1 MSLIKHSLAALTLSI
16 GMTAGMLQAQPL
28 DLLQTW
34 QLAVQQDPQYR
45 AAEAAYKAGA
55 TRDEQA
61 RSLWLPNLGASA
73 TAGRGGYKSSSQGAN
88 FKTPSM
94 GSEDRVEFNNS
105 ITGGRLSAYE
115 VGLKQPILSRERLA
129 QSRQLRLG
137 GELAGLE
144 WQHAQQQLM
153 LRVAERYF
161 DVLVSRQA
169 AQLLQQ
175 QHEQALRAEQETR
188 ARFELGDR
196 PVTDT
201 HEATAQARSLQ
212 AMLLDAR
219 MQQQLAEA
227 AYADLT
233 GEPAD
238 ELLQLP
244 LETAMNAPE
253 LGALQQWLTDAVQEN
268 PGVRM
273 QDKGADIALESI
285 AQYSSWKSPT
295 LDLVGRLA
303 HEKLDGSGRYGSAM
317 NKADDWML
325 GVQINVPIFTGG
337 YRSAKRREAL
347 YTHEQRI
354 AEAEAM
360 RQQVRQQTRSA
371 WHAIQVSSQQVDA
384 LQQALEAS
392 RLRAESTRLGV
403 ELGDKTTLERLDADN
418 QQTRVQIDL
427 LNAKVALIV
436 HQLQLAALVGGLD
449 ERHLQQANS
458 YLQGDMSRP

>member
-1 MSLIKHSLAALTLSI
+1 MSFFKHSLTALALSI

-28 DLLQTW
+28 DLMQTW
-34 QLAVQQDPQYR
+34 QLATEHDPEYR
-45 AAEAAYKAGA
+45 ARQAQANAGA
-55 TRDEQA
+55 TQEQQA
-61 RSLWLPNLGASA
+61 RSLWLPTLGASA
-73 TAGRGGYKSSSQGAN
+73 TAGRGGHKSSSQGAN
-88 FKTPSM
+88 FKTPNM
-94 GSEDRVEFNNS
+94 GSENRVEFNNS
-105 ITGGRLSAYE
+105 ITGGDLRAYE
-115 VGLKQPILSRERLA
+115 IGLKQPILSRERLA
-129 QSRQLRLG
+129 QSRQLRMG
-137 GELAGLE
+137 SELAELE

-153 LRVAERYF
+153 LRAAERYF
-161 DVLVSRQA
+161 DVLISRQA
-169 AQLLQQ
+169 AQLLEQ
-175 QHEQALRAEQETR
+175 QHEQATRAEQETR
-188 ARFELGDR
+188 TRFELGDR

-212 AMLLDAR
+212 AMLLNAQ

-227 AYADLT
+227 AYGDLT
-233 GEPAD
+233 GQPAGQ
-238 ELLQLP
+238 LLSLP
-244 LETAMNAPE
+244 LAAGMTAPE
-253 LGALQQWLTDAVQEN
+253 LDSLAQWLSDVVQLNPAVQ
-268 PGVRM
+268 M

-303 HEKLDGSGRYGSAM
+303 HEKLDGSGRYGSAL

-337 YRSAKRREAL
+337 YRSAKRKEAV

-371 WHAIQVSSQQVDA
+371 WHAVQVSSQQVDA

-403 ELGDKTTLERLDADN
+403 ELGDKTTLEKLDADN
-418 QQTRVQIDL
+418 QHTKVQIDL
-427 LNAKVALIV
+427 LNAKVALIM
-436 HQLQLAALVGGLD
+436 HQLQLAALVGSLD
-449 ERHLQQANS
+449 RQHLQQANL
-458 YLQGDMSRP
+458 YLQ